1 MAIESECILC
11 TMRQAQD
18 VCNFVGAD
26 ESARQSVF
34 KRIMQILISGID
46 EDPADGINYLVHEEL
61 KKLTNHADPYKKV
74 KDESIKK
81 ALEIFPRMIGLVE
94 KSGEPLKTAVELC
107 IAGNV
112 IDFGPSNMHDIE
124 TSINE
129 VLRSNKQHFDFDS
142 FQDEI
147 NRSQTIIILGDN
159 AGETVFDRILI
170 HKLNHKVYYA
180 VKSKPILNDA
190 VMDDAVNSGLAQVAT
205 IIENGSSRSG
215 TYLPHCSQE
224 FLDLFYSTDMVISK
238 GQANFETL
246 VHEVRRIFFLF
257 KVKCKLLSRKHNLPL
272 GEYVLLDNKS
282 LRELNQ

>member
-11 TMRQAQD
+11 MMRQAQD

-26 ESARQSVF
+26 ESAKQSVL
-34 KRIMQILISGID
+34 KRVMQILISGID
-46 EDPADGINYLVHEEL
+46 EDPADGINFLIHEEL
-61 KKLTNHADPYKKV
+61 KKLTNHADPYKNV
-74 KDESIKK
+74 KEESIKK
-81 ALEIFPRMIGLVE
+81 ALEIFPRMISLVE
-94 KSGEPLKTAVELC
+94 KSDEPLKTAVELC

-129 VLRSNKQHFDFDS
+129 VLRSNKQHFDFNS

-147 NRSQTIIILGDN
+147 IRSQTIVILGDN

-205 IIENGSSRSG
+205 IIENGSPRSG
-215 TYLPHCSQE
+215 TYLPQCSQD

-246 VHEVRRIFFLF
+246 VNETRRIFFLF

-272 GEYVLLDNKS
+272 GEFVLLDNKS
-282 LRELNQ
+282 LRVLNQ

>member
-26 ESARQSVF
+26 ESAKQSVY

-61 KKLTNHADPYKKV
+61 KKLTNHADPYKNV

-124 TSINE
+124 TSIND
-129 VLRSNKQHFDFDS
+129 VLRSNKQHFDFDA

-147 NRSQTIIILGDN
+147 NRSQTILILGDN

-170 HKLNHKVYYA
+170 HKLIHKVYYA

-190 VMDDAVNSGLAQVAT
+190 VMDDAVNSGLAKVAT
-205 IIENGSSRSG
+205 IIENGSPRSG
-215 TYLPHCSQE
+215 TYLPRCSQE
-224 FLDLFYSTDMVISK
+224 FLDLFYSIDMVISK

-246 VHEVRRIFFLF
+246 VNEGRRIFFLF

-282 LRELNQ
+282 LRELNL

>member
-1 MAIESECILC
+1 MAFESECILC

-124 TSINE
+124 TSISD

-147 NRSQTIIILGDN
+147 IRSQTILILGDN

-215 TYLPHCSQE
+215 TYLPHCSQV

-246 VHEVRRIFFLF
+246 VNEARRIFFLF

-282 LRELNQ
+282 LRELNR